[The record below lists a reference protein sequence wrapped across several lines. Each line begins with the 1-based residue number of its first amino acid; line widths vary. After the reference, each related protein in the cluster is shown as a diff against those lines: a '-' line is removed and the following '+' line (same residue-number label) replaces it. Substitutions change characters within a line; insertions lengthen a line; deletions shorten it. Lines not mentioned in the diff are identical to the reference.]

1 MPNEQE
7 TTQEGTPS
15 TTTTD
20 TTGAN
25 DGDQTNVGEAG
36 ASEANGTLI
45 GNSDGEGE
53 GAGEQN
59 QSFGE
64 AIDADALTLPEGV
77 TLNETQSEEFL
88 GLVNGAENRTDLAN
102 SILKMYAEV
111 SLKAHEAA
119 TLESNETVER
129 ISSDWRNE
137 IKADPEFG
145 GKNEAES
152 LAKANVLV
160 EKYGNRDF
168 ANALNIT
175 GMGNNLQ
182 FLRFLMSVEKDLPQQ
197 ATPATGNPAAG
208 SKSLADRLFASS
220 ET

>member
-1 MPNEQE
+1 M
-7 TTQEGTPS
+7 
-15 TTTTD
+15 TTD
-20 TTGAN
+20 TTGAS
-25 DGDQTNVGEAG
+25 DGDATQTDE
-36 ASEANGTLI
+36 ASETLI
-45 GNSDGEGE
+45 GGKTEEAEGIKIE
-53 GAGEQN
+53 T
-59 QSFGE
+59 SFGE
-64 AIDADALTLPEGV
+64 AITGEALTLPEGV

-102 SILKMYAEV
+102 SILQMYAEV
-111 SLKAHEAA
+111 SLASAQAAA
-119 TLESNETVER
+119 TEHNEAVEK

-137 IKADPEFG
+137 IKADSEFG

-152 LAKANVLV
+152 LSKANVLV
-160 EKYGNRDF
+160 EKYGNREF
-168 ANALNIT
+168 ANALNVT

-182 FLRFLMSVEKDLPQQ
+182 FLRFLMAVHNDLPQQ